1 MVKAAFSDG
10 LHLSNNHGG
19 ELQLPAAKYTTRRC
33 DMNNNGTVDLDLST
47 LGDLNREVRDLIP
60 SCVNSLHDDKGKAK
74 ISITIEFKR
83 MGDSATAVIASYAVK
98 PSYPKRAQNI
108 LCRTD
113 LIGNL
118 TTEAALLRQPNLPF
132 AQEVKEEA

>member
-1 MVKAAFSDG
+1 MTKAAFADG
-10 LHLSNNHGG
+10 LQLSGNCGG
-19 ELQLPAAKYTTRRC
+19 ELSLPAGKYTTRRC
-33 DMNNNGTVDLDLST
+33 DMNNGMVDLDLST
-47 LGDLNREVRDLIP
+47 LGELNREVRDLIP

-83 MGDSATAVIASYAVK
+83 MGDSETAVIASYAVK

-118 TTEAALLRQPNLPF
+118 TTEAALLKQPNLPF
-132 AQEVKEEA
+132 TQEIKEEA